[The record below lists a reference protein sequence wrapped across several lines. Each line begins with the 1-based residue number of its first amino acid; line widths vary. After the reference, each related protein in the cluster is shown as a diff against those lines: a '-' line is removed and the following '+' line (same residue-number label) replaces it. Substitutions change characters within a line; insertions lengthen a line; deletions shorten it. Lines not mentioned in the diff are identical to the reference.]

1 LERIARFTFRRFRL
15 IIVFVV
21 ILNLVSLASF
31 FRFELDTD
39 FLSLFT
45 SGNPKAE
52 EYDRLNEKYE
62 VGEAISILIEQ
73 EASLLEEGNLRA
85 VYRLQERIE
94 ELDGVLKAQSFIP
107 TEFSIGG
114 HAVADVA
121 DFIAKH
127 PDLMEDFIE
136 DEYFLADQFLS
147 DDRSKGSIVATLE
160 SDAVAGDVLASLQ
173 ELVQSEEHLSLSLA
187 GNEVI
192 KDTLWHYL
200 LRIIFIL
207 PPCAIVLVLLIF
219 FLMLRSLRF
228 TILSVIP
235 AGIAVLWIFG
245 TIFWSGLQL
254 NLVTVISPIF
264 VLVVGS
270 AYGLHYVCHFI
281 DNIPRYSD
289 RQQLTVET
297 MRMVGMP
304 IFLAAITTMAGFA
317 SLTWT
322 QVLPMRQMGIFVSL
336 GVGYAG
342 FLALFF
348 LPAVMS
354 RINLPPDLPQ
364 ASESR
369 LTGLVLA
376 ASRHKIL
383 IVASFVAVFA
393 VSAFYIPR
401 LDVVSNQLM
410 FFRESSSISQTFDK
424 VERYFGGALY
434 LTGEVVADGGV
445 STLRDYNFAQ
455 DILDTEREM
464 ERLPGVKSAMSIFDI
479 ISGINKM
486 ATGKDEYPENP
497 RIIHRFLTQIDDE
510 DLDTWVSEDGLRM
523 MLRTEDLESLDMD
536 RLESYVAA
544 HPDIR
549 MISGMPVLFE
559 EMNRLVVRSQ
569 IQSLGLALILVFIM
583 LLLTIRRFRAAVI
596 ALIPIVIT
604 IAAIMGM
611 LVMSGF
617 YLNVLTANLSA
628 ISVGVGVDYSI
639 HLISGIYYFRKQ
651 GLGREESVDAALASV
666 SRPVLTNAFGLAI
679 GLSILFFSPLRIHMQ
694 VASVMWVAMVVSSL
708 AALLLIPI
716 LYTGMRSGK
725 RKAKSPEQA
734 V

>member
-1 LERIARFTFRRFRL
+1 LEKIARFTFRRFRL
-15 IIVFVV
+15 IIAFVV
-21 ILNLVSLASF
+21 ILNLISLASF

-39 FLSLFT
+39 FLNLFT
-45 SGNPKAE
+45 EGNPRAE
-52 EYDRLNEKYE
+52 EYDRLNEKYDI
-62 VGEAISILIEQ
+62 GEALSILIEQ
-73 EASLLEEGNLRA
+73 EDSLLEKENLKA
-85 VYRLQERIE
+85 VYRLQERVKG
-94 ELDGVLKAQSFIP
+94 LDGVLEAQSFIP
-107 TEFSIGG
+107 DELSIDGY
-114 HAVADVA
+114 AVADVA
-121 DFIAKH
+121 DFIVKH

-136 DEYFLADQFLS
+136 DKYFLADQFLS
-147 DDRSKGSIVATLE
+147 DDRSKGSIVVLLE
-160 SDAVAGDVLASLQ
+160 SDAVAADVLASLQ

-192 KDTLWHYL
+192 KDTLWNYL

-219 FLMLRSLRF
+219 FLVLRSFRF
-228 TILSVIP
+228 TILSVVP
-235 AGIAVLWIFG
+235 AGISVLWIFG
-245 TIFWSGLQL
+245 TIFWSGMEL

-270 AYGLHYVCHFI
+270 AYGLHYISHFM

-289 RQQLTVET
+289 REQLTVET
-297 MRMVGMP
+297 MRMVGVP

-322 QVLPMRQMGIFVSL
+322 QVPPMRQMGIFVSL

-342 FLALFF
+342 FLAIFF

-354 RINLPPDLPQ
+354 RIELPAKLPQ

-369 LTGLVLA
+369 LTALVLA
-376 ASRHKIL
+376 VSRHKIL
-383 IVASFVAVFA
+383 IVASFAGIFVL
-393 VSAFYIPR
+393 SAFYIPR
-401 LDVVSNQLM
+401 LNVVSNQLM
-410 FFRESSSISQTFDK
+410 FFRESSSISQTFDR

-434 LTGEVVADGGV
+434 LTGEVVAEGGV
-445 STLRDYNFAQ
+445 STLRDYNYAE
-455 DILDTEREM
+455 DILDAEREM

-479 ISGINKM
+479 ISGMNKM
-486 ATGKDEYPENP
+486 ATGRNEYPENP
-497 RIIHRFLTQIDDE
+497 RIIHRFLSQIDDE
-510 DLDTWVSEDGLRM
+510 DLDTWVSEDGLRV
-523 MLRTEDLESLDMD
+523 MLRTEDLESLDVD

-569 IQSLGLALILVFIM
+569 AQSLGLALILVFIM
-583 LLLTIRRFRAAVI
+583 ILLTIRRLRAAII
-596 ALIPIVIT
+596 ALIPIIIT
-604 IAAIMGM
+604 IVAIMGM

-617 YLNVLTANLSA
+617 HLNILTANMSA

-651 GLGREESVDAALASV
+651 GLGREESVEAALASV

-694 VASVMWVAMVVSSL
+694 VASVMWVAMMVSSL

-725 RKAKSPEQA
+725 RKSEKT
-734 V
+734 